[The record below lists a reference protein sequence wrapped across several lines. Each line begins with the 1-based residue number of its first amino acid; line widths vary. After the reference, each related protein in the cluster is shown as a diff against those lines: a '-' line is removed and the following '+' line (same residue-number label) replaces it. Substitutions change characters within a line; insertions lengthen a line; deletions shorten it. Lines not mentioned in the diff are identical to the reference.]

1 MLLDHVGQ
9 QFGVAFRCMRYWT
22 RVTVLLTMVGGP
34 GLLVA
39 CGTDDTATSGTL
51 APILTTT
58 TTTTIPATT
67 TTLPEFYVIQ
77 KGDSLSSI
85 AKLFN
90 VDQTTLQAINEI
102 SDPNKIF
109 SGLKIRIPQPG
120 TVLTVPTTVVFSL
133 SPETA
138 SSVAAP

>member
-1 MLLDHVGQ
+1 
-9 QFGVAFRCMRYWT
+9 MRYWT
-22 RVTVLLTMVGGP
+22 RVTILLTVVGGP
-34 GLLVA
+34 GLMVA
-39 CGTDDTATSGTL
+39 CGTDDTSSSGTL

-58 TTTTIPATT
+58 TTITIPETT

-90 VDQTTLQAINEI
+90 VDQTTLQVINEI
-102 SDPNKIF
+102 SDPNRIF

-120 TVLTVPTTVVFSL
+120 TVLTIPTTVVFSV
-133 SPETA
+133 SPET
-138 SSVAAP
+138 SSSIATP